1 MAIEIAAIGS
11 LLETMYTIR
20 YFEEAVRDKFAE
32 KLIPGFIHL
41 SIGQEAVAVGVAAA
55 LRPEDYVYVTH
66 RGHGYVIAKG
76 ANLERVAAEIFGRTE
91 GYCHGRGGSMHI
103 AAFDVGILGANGI
116 VGAGLPQA
124 VGAAYALQT
133 LGLDRVVVVV
143 FGDGAV
149 NEGVFHES
157 LNIASLWRLPVIFLC
172 ENNLYAE
179 FTPTSIHSALENVSE
194 RAAAYNMPGQRV
206 DGRDPLA
213 VQKAVAEAGKRART
227 SGGPTLVECLT
238 QRHRGHYE
246 GDAQRYRAA
255 TELDDMKAQD
265 PIDLFIRRFEG
276 DGTLNSEEIATI
288 AQRARDRSQAAID
301 YALQCELPAS
311 TSALENVLA

>member
-1 MAIEIAAIGS
+1 MSIETTTIGS

-41 SIGQEAVAVGVAAA
+41 SIGQEAVAVGLAAA
-55 LRPEDYVYVTH
+55 LRMEDYIYVTH
-66 RGHGYVIAKG
+66 RGHGHVIAKG
-76 ANLERVAAEIFGRTE
+76 ANLHRVAAELFGRTE

-103 AAFDVGILGANGI
+103 AAFDVGVLGANGI

-133 LGLDRVVVVV
+133 LEIDRVVVVV

-157 LNIASLWRLPVIFLC
+157 LNIASLWHLPVIFLC
-172 ENNLYAE
+172 ENNRYAE

-194 RAAAYNMPGQRV
+194 RAAAYNIPGNRV
-206 DGRDPLA
+206 DGLDPLT
-213 VQKAVAEAGKRART
+213 VQNAVAEAVKRAR
-227 SGGPTLVECLT
+227 GGEGPTLVECLT
-238 QRHRGHYE
+238 HRHRGHYE
-246 GDAQRYRAA
+246 GDAQRYRSAN
-255 TELDDMKAQD
+255 ELDEMKAQD
-265 PIDLFIRRFEG
+265 PIDLFTNRFEREG
-276 DGTLNSEEIATI
+276 AFTSQEIMSI
-288 AQRARDRSQAAID
+288 AQRAKNHVQTAID
-301 YALQCELPAS
+301 YALQCELPDP